1 MVKKIMREKM
11 FNRIAVMLLLLM
23 VSGVFAIAQNTTSTI
38 VGTVSDAE
46 DNLPGA
52 IVKVTEIETG
62 TVYVAVSNSKGQF
75 RINGVQPGGPYRMEV
90 SFVGHKKGVIK
101 ITRVNLGQTYSCDVT
116 LRLVTNCKKWWCAVR
131 QHCARPADRKTS
143 PRRPSTISLPSTEA

>member
-1 MVKKIMREKM
+1 MREKM

-38 VGTVSDAE
+38 VGTVADAE

-62 TVYVAVSNSKGQF
+62 TVYAAVSNSKGQF
-75 RINGVQPGGPYRMEV
+75 RINGVQPGGP
-90 SFVGHKKGVIK
+90 
-101 ITRVNLGQTYSCDVT
+101 
-116 LRLVTNCKKWWCAVR
+116 
-131 QHCARPADRKTS
+131 
-143 PRRPSTISLPSTEA
+143 